1 MFDPIKDYLLKKNG
15 VLTPMQAIDLTLHQ
29 PDSPEAAKLLTG
41 FVGVASNTGDSFAIA
56 TCAAC
61 YRTGWGVSRN
71 SEIAFKYAEKFE
83 NSDFAPGL
91 TELGFCQEEGIGTS
105 KNLFSALK
113 NLTRAANLEYAEAS
127 IHLASSYQL
136 GTPYGKSEEKA
147 ISFAVMA
154 IQTGYPFSAYLLA
167 TWYEGGGSIKKNEA
181 AALEWYLKA
190 SDLGSISANAR
201 LGQIYSNGELGV
213 SQNALIA
220 SNFYKLSESGVN
232 P

>member
-1 MFDPIKDYLLKKNG
+1 
-15 VLTPMQAIDLTLHQ
+15 
-29 PDSPEAAKLLTG
+29 
-41 FVGVASNTGDSFAIA
+41 
-56 TCAAC
+56 
-61 YRTGWGVSRN
+61 
-71 SEIAFKYAEKFE
+71 
-83 NSDFAPGL
+83 
-91 TELGFCQEEGIGTS
+91 LGFCQEEGIGTS